1 MHTTLESV
9 RLGKARVAG
18 ATARWR
24 LGWATNKDK
33 SRMGLIDNLVSTVFR
48 KTPPIASAAELADF
62 LDARS
67 AFLAQKC
74 VVEFCRVRAGVYWQK
89 LFSEREFQEK
99 LTAACWQSFPP
110 ATAMLAEMLE
120 GAIRPAAGLRQ
131 RRLPAAIE
139 EVAASV
145 FARHPLPAGAPD
157 DFWQEAR
164 QLVRERL
171 DATQA
176 SAPRPVRKVAEPM
189 AKLIHAALPIHKDI
203 VEHDYD
209 YIRNNLRMN
218 LLRAHEDFLKVAG
231 LESLADDL
239 LGKGS

>member
-1 MHTTLESV
+1 
-9 RLGKARVAG
+9 
-18 ATARWR
+18 
-24 LGWATNKDK
+24 
-33 SRMGLIDNLVSTVFR
+33 MGLLENLVNAVF
-48 KTPPIASAAELADF
+48 KKAPPIATAAELADF
-62 LDARS
+62 LDARA

-89 LFSEREFQEK
+89 LFSEEEFREK
-99 LTAACWQSFPP
+99 LTASCWQSFPP
-110 ATAMLAEMLE
+110 AAAMLAEMLE

-157 DFWQEAR
+157 DFWDEAR
-164 QLVRERL
+164 KLVRERL
-171 DATQA
+171 EATQA

-203 VEHDYD
+203 VAHDYD

-218 LLRAHEDFLKVAG
+218 LLRAHEDFLKVAD
-231 LESLADDL
+231 LEALADDL
-239 LGKGS
+239 LGRN